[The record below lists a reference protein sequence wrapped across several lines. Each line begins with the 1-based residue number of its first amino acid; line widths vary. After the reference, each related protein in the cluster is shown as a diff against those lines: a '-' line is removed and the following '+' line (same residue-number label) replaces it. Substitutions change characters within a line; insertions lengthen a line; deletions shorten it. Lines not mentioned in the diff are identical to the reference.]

1 MERQRDIQLSE
12 CVDVNDPASALR
24 ECRALWYERW
34 PEAGFSPVAALFDSV
49 HAVFRGAYPGYH
61 ACDTDYH
68 DLHHTLAVF
77 AASARLLDGW
87 SEDRGQ
93 PPAFDLATDVLCAA
107 LLHDVGYIR
116 KRGEEGGTGA
126 RFTKTH
132 VMRSADFVAV
142 HARDLGLARPRRVA
156 RLIWSTGLAGE
167 YDEQAWESDDER
179 LAGALLASADL
190 VGQMSDRAYLERL
203 LFLYY
208 EFREAGFPGYETEFD
223 ILRKTLDFYQLT
235 VRRLDES
242 LGGMR
247 AHARAHFRLRRG
259 LDRDLYAEAMERQM
273 DYLKGILADNSTNFR
288 HKLRRMDLEN
298 VRPRVAVS

>member
-1 MERQRDIQLSE
+1 
-12 CVDVNDPASALR
+12 
-24 ECRALWYERW
+24 
-34 PEAGFSPVAALFDSV
+34 
-49 HAVFRGAYPGYH
+49 
-61 ACDTDYH
+61 
-68 DLHHTLAVF
+68 
-77 AASARLLDGW
+77 
-87 SEDRGQ
+87 
-93 PPAFDLATDVLCAA
+93 
-107 LLHDVGYIR
+107 
-116 KRGEEGGTGA
+116 
-126 RFTKTH
+126 
-132 VMRSADFVAV
+132 
-142 HARDLGLARPRRVA
+142 VA

-167 YDEQAWESDDER
+167 YDDQAWESDDER

-235 VRRLDES
+235 VRRLDGS

-247 AHARAHFRLRRG
+247 AHARSHFRLRRD
-259 LDRDLYAEAMERQM
+259 LNRDLYAEAMERQM
-273 DYLKGILADNSTNFR
+273 DYLKDILADNSTNFR